1 MTMIKR
7 DNFFTIQAFM
17 VIDLG
22 LSGNELFIYAIIY
35 GFSQDGESFFKGS
48 RQYLADWCNT
58 SISSVKRALKSLQD
72 RGLIEQIY
80 HSVDNTEVH
89 YVAYTEPRVKMT
101 QGAGVKMNLGSGQ
114 NEPRV
119 GSKVTKARVKMTQP
133 INDDNIEDNIAENIA
148 DIRVC
153 DTTPRPRFQKPTI
166 EAVKTF
172 AERKGKAVIDPERFY
187 NYYEANG
194 WKVGK
199 NPMKDWRAAFRMW
212 EAREKKDGAPSGSGK
227 ASNVPFMENE
237 YTKEHLAQKE
247 ADSLAELD
255 KLLGED

>member
-1 MTMIKR
+1 
-7 DNFFTIQAFM
+7 
-17 VIDLG
+17 
-22 LSGNELFIYAIIY
+22 
-35 GFSQDGESFFKGS
+35 
-48 RQYLADWCNT
+48 
-58 SISSVKRALKSLQD
+58 
-72 RGLIEQIY
+72 
-80 HSVDNTEVH
+80 
-89 YVAYTEPRVKMT
+89 
-101 QGAGVKMNLGSGQ
+101 
-114 NEPRV
+114 
-119 GSKVTKARVKMTQP
+119 MTQP